1 MTKLLRDD
9 MMNLKVEY
17 GKKYYNSQKEITEK
31 KEYKNTAFPGEVLF
45 YIYSNLFRTI
55 DKDKTERS
63 EQYAFRSGK
72 ADAY

>member
-9 MMNLKVEY
+9 MMNLKD

-45 YIYSNLFRTI
+45 FTYIVIYSVL
-55 DKDKTERS
+55 
-63 EQYAFRSGK
+63 
-72 ADAY
+72 

>member
-9 MMNLKVEY
+9 MMNLEVEY

-45 YIYSNLFRTI
+45 FTYIVICSVL
-55 DKDKTERS
+55 
-63 EQYAFRSGK
+63 
-72 ADAY
+72 